1 MDDGYGIIS
10 TGFSKKT
17 YNDLLSGLET
27 KLRSADLFGQDIDFT
42 DQDPLKQFS
51 VPIIELFSEMWEL
64 GEQIFYAPSPKYA
77 ESNNLSSTGKFIGI
91 SRKQATRATGIVRFT
106 GTAGTSIPSGYQIAT
121 DTKIYFVTTESKLI
135 AQSGYIDV
143 NIQAVSVGSSG
154 NVAAN
159 TITKIVSPLIGLN
172 SITNLNET
180 TEGQDQESDT
190 DFRLRYEA
198 STANGAGSTYD
209 AIKAN
214 VLKVT
219 NVTDCVVT
227 GNEEDTTVNSIPA
240 HSFET
245 LVKGGTDND
254 IAQAI
259 FAKKPGGIKPY
270 GTTTVNVT
278 DTQGIAYTVGFSR
291 PTNTNVWIKIDL
303 TTDSNFPI
311 SEDPLIDGNSRIKT
325 AVLNYISN
333 LKLGEDVIIY
343 KIITIISA
351 LQLAGLL
358 DMVITLST
366 DGTTYNASNIAIDS
380 KNVAITD
387 INKISI
393 I

>member
-1 MDDGYGIIS
+1 MDNGYGIIA
-10 TGFSKKT
+10 TGFSRKT

-27 KLRSADLFGQDIDFT
+27 KLRSADLFGEDIDFT

-51 VPIIELFSEMWEL
+51 IPIIELFSEMWEL
-64 GEQIFYAPSPKYA
+64 GEQIFYATSPKYA
-77 ESNNLSSTGKFIGI
+77 EANNLSSTGKFIGI
-91 SRKQATRATGIVRFT
+91 SRKQATRSVGVERFT

-172 SITNLNET
+172 SITNPNET

-190 DFRLRYEA
+190 QFRLRYEA
-198 STANGAGSTYD
+198 STASGAGSTYD

-227 GNEEDTTVNSIPA
+227 GNEEDTTVNGIPA
-240 HSFET
+240 HNFET
-245 LVKGGTDND
+245 LVKGGADND

-259 FAKKPGGIKPY
+259 FAKKPASIKAY
-270 GTTTVNVT
+270 GTTVINVT
-278 DTQGIAYTVGFSR
+278 DTQGITYGVGFTR
-291 PTNTNVWIKIDL
+291 PTNTNVWIKIDT
-303 TTDSNFPI
+303 TTDANYPT
-311 SEDPLIDGNSRIKT
+311 DGDTQIKNK
-325 AVLNYISN
+325 VLAYIN
-333 LKLGEDVIIY
+333 GLGLGEDVIIY
-343 KIITIISA
+343 KIITQISS
-351 LQLAGLL
+351 LSLSGLL
-358 DMVITLST
+358 DMVVTLST
-366 DGTTYNASNIAIDS
+366 DGTTYNATNIAIGAKS
-380 KNVAITD
+380 VATTD